1 MGVRIRKTSIRPG
14 SEIRWA
20 IGKATRWWCTPITST
35 ARPGWTRSGIRIAIS
50 CEITERFTRTDLGH
64 MAYEVTIHD
73 PKTYTEDW
81 GNKRTFTLR
90 TDTQIMEYSCEEN
103 NKSLWEGRIKVPK
116 YDQ

>member
-1 MGVRIRKTSIRPG
+1 MGHWEGDTLVVHTNNFNGKTRLD
-14 SEIRWA
+14 
-20 IGKATRWWCTPITST
+20 T
-35 ARPGWTRSGIRIAIS
+35 AGHPHSDAL
-50 CEITERFTRTDLGH
+50 EITEHFSRPDLGH
-64 MAYEVTIHD
+64 MSYEVTIHD
-73 PKTYTEDW
+73 PKAFTEDW